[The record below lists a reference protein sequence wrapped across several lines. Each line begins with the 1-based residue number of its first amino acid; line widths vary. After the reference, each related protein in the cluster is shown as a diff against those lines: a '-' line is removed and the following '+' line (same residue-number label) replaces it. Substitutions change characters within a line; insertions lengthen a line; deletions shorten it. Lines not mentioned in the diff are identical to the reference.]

1 MSTPK
6 RYVTISSEN
15 DKVKLEHLFK
25 NSLNHRE
32 RQRCECLLLSSA
44 GHDID
49 SLSLRYDV
57 QRETITFWFKRW
69 ETNQFSTLK
78 DAHRSGRRP
87 VITEEIKKKLIQS

>member
-6 RYVTISSEN
+6 RYVTISSEE
-15 DKVKLEHLFK
+15 DKIRLEYLFK
-25 NSLNHRE
+25 NSPNHRE

-49 SLSLRYDV
+49 SLSNRFNV

-78 DAHRSGRRP
+78 DAHRSGRRS